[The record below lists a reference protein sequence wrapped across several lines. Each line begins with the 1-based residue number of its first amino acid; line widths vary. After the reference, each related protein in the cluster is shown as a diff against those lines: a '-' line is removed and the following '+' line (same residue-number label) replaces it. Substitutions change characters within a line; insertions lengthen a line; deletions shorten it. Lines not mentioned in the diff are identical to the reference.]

1 MTPGAS
7 SSVCQNRTALKMPSA
22 VKCMSR
28 CLRPLSSGGQRMLK
42 CHASTGS
49 MRGRYMP
56 SPNGAPAPCKT
67 PYIIT
72 RGRACSLPS
81 VSGCTSCCM
90 CAAKHVA
97 EMGLLRG
104 CQSQED
110 AHLLRTLGSTC
121 TD

>member
-49 MRGRYMP
+49 VRGRYMP
-56 SPNGAPAPCKT
+56 CASGAPAPC
-67 PYIIT
+67 
-72 RGRACSLPS
+72 
-81 VSGCTSCCM
+81 
-90 CAAKHVA
+90 
-97 EMGLLRG
+97 
-104 CQSQED
+104 
-110 AHLLRTLGSTC
+110 RTLQAIMGDIKCADWYGKMT
-121 TD
+121 

>member
-49 MRGRYMP
+49 MRGRCMP
-56 SPNGAPAPCKT
+56 SASGTPAPGKT
-67 PYIIT
+67 LYTIN
-72 RGRACSLPS
+72 RVMA
-81 VSGCTSCCM
+81 
-90 CAAKHVA
+90 
-97 EMGLLRG
+97 
-104 CQSQED
+104 
-110 AHLLRTLGSTC
+110 
-121 TD
+121 